1 MILTHKQQF
10 FIVYFVV
17 KTLACG
23 SRFQMNFEHFDG
35 ISMVYVDLK
44 KLLSICFLYYNTT
57 LTVFNVHFWRS
68 FLENHGREAE
78 INKRIPLCHF
88 RGLHVYMYTLV
99 HRSSRP
105 ISPQR
110 VAPLLSLNSW
120 TTNKNF
126 SYSKTYSLIHLHCNS
141 DKRNVQCIEVL

>member
-35 ISMVYVDLK
+35 ISMVCVDLK

-68 FLENHGREAE
+68 FLENHRREAE
-78 INKRIPLCHF
+78 INKGIPLCHF
-88 RGLHVYMYTLV
+88 RGLHVYTYTLV

-110 VAPLLSLNSW
+110 VARLLSLNSYKPIRILVIVKH
-120 TTNKNF
+120 TA
-126 SYSKTYSLIHLHCNS
+126 
-141 DKRNVQCIEVL
+141 

>member
-23 SRFQMNFEHFDG
+23 SRFEMNFEHFDG
-35 ISMVYVDLK
+35 ISVVYVDLK
-44 KLLSICFLYYNTT
+44 KLPSICFLYYNTT

-78 INKRIPLCHF
+78 INKRIPQSLCHF
-88 RGLHVYMYTLV
+88 RGVHVYMYTLV
-99 HRSSRP
+99 LRSSRP
-105 ISPQR
+105 ISAQR
-110 VAPLLSLNSW
+110 VARLLSVNS
-120 TTNKNF
+120 
-126 SYSKTYSLIHLHCNS
+126 
-141 DKRNVQCIEVL
+141 

>member
-23 SRFQMNFEHFDG
+23 SRFQMNFEQFDG

-44 KLLSICFLYYNTT
+44 KLLSICFLYYNIT
-57 LTVFNVHFWRS
+57 LTVLTSISGEVSWK
-68 FLENHGREAE
+68 NHGREAE
-78 INKRIPLCHF
+78 INERITQSLCHF

-110 VAPLLSLNSW
+110 VARLLSLNS
-120 TTNKNF
+120 
-126 SYSKTYSLIHLHCNS
+126 
-141 DKRNVQCIEVL
+141 